1 MFLRQVLS
9 FDVWGD
15 PEYPLV
21 HLPIMHT
28 VQAEGFMYAVQASKP
43 LCVYDEGEALLY
55 SAGEALCV

>member
-1 MFLRQVLS
+1 
-9 FDVWGD
+9 
-15 PEYPLV
+15 
-21 HLPIMHT
+21 MHT